1 MYFFKLISFFVLIT
15 SIFGCASKNEI
26 SAPKSLIDH
35 INKVYI
41 LTIRELPR
49 ETIDLK
55 LNKNSKNEIISC
67 VYEATHAYMI
77 QSPHKNHGLPIK
89 KEDFFENDGFLLYK
103 SLNTYEKIS
112 DLDMSAVI
120 TWQHTEGYVRGLTR
134 DCFYKLYGMNVNEV
148 LINQYTW
155 DDRIIW
161 AI

>member
-1 MYFFKLISFFVLIT
+1 MHIYKIISFFVLIA
-15 SIFGCASKNEI
+15 SIFGCVSKKEI

-35 INKVYI
+35 INKVFI

-67 VYEATHAYMI
+67 VYKATHAFMT
-77 QSPHKNHGLPIK
+77 QSQHTHFGLPIK

-103 SLNTYEKIS
+103 SLNSYKKIS

-120 TWQHTEGYVRGLTR
+120 TWQHTEGYVRGLTK

-148 LINQYTW
+148 HINQYTW
-155 DDRIIW
+155 DDKIIW